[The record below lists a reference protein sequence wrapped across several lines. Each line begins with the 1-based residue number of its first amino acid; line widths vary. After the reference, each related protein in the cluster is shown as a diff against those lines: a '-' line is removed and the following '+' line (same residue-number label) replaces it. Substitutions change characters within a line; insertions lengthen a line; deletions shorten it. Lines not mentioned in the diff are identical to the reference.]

1 MTEVDYRGFTTSPLA
16 PGQAESRLAKR
27 DLERWLAGVQARG
40 EAPPAWLE
48 FYDALLDER
57 DAAGKR
63 RWDWRKALFIAWSCV
78 PKAQRQP
85 RTLTE
90 LASRLGLRTSAIRM
104 WRRNDPAIMERIAAG
119 PREMLLDYVADVMQA
134 LVASAAD
141 PDPRSFQDRRLF
153 LEITG
158 NYHPS
163 GSLAVSMTPISYIE
177 VEEDG
182 AAGEGRVG
190 EHGA

>member
-1 MTEVDYRGFTTSPLA
+1 MSERGFTTSPLA
-16 PGQAESRLAKR
+16 PGQVESRLAKR
-27 DLERWLAGVQARG
+27 DMDRWLATLQERR

-57 DAAGKR
+57 GEDGRR

-78 PKAQRQP
+78 PRQQRQP

-90 LASRLGLRTSAIRM
+90 LASMLGLRPSAIRK
-104 WRRNDPAIMERIAAG
+104 WRAADPEIEERISSG
-119 PREMLLDYVADVMQA
+119 PRRMLMEHVADVFDA
-134 LVASAAD
+134 LVKVASEAD
-141 PDPRSFQDRRLF
+141 PRAFQDRRLF

-177 VEEDG
+177 VDDEETDG
-182 AAGEGRVG
+182 DA
-190 EHGA
+190 